1 VIYTERG
8 LHFKNW
14 VDERVD
20 ARHETCVE
28 KKELNIIM
36 DPEIAAIYRE
46 SKAVSMNQGASYLL
60 LKASSKRRRT
70 KEEIK
75 HQDEEERQ
83 ERLEVE
89 AKMARYD

>member
-36 DPEIAAIYRE
+36 DPEIEAIYR
-46 SKAVSMNQGASYLL
+46 
-60 LKASSKRRRT
+60 
-70 KEEIK
+70 
-75 HQDEEERQ
+75 
-83 ERLEVE
+83 
-89 AKMARYD
+89 